1 MILTITLNPAIDV
14 RYEIDNFEVNGI
26 FRGKASKTAGG
37 KGLNVSRVLR
47 FLEEEVE
54 ASGFLGGNS
63 GDWLSEKIES
73 IGIKNSFI
81 KTDVETRSCI
91 AILGKGTQTEILE
104 PGEKIS
110 SNFIDK
116 FLEFFKKNFQRFEV
130 ICISGSVPQGIQ
142 QDIYKVLC
150 EIASDKK
157 VILDT
162 SGKFLLK
169 GIEGNPYL
177 IKPNK
182 EELEGMLERELTSFS
197 DLLEGAKEIKKRGC
211 KNLLVSLGKDGAI
224 FIDEKNDVYKVNIPK
239 VSIKNPVGSGDST
252 IAGFAY
258 GLNQKKSIEETLKLA
273 MACGI
278 SNAMMDETGTVDL
291 DVISELLNKVK
302 IEKI

>member
-63 GDWLSEKIES
+63 GDWISEKIES

>member
-63 GDWLSEKIES
+63 GDWISEKIES

-258 GLNQKKSIEETLKLA
+258 GLNQKKSIEEILKLA

>member
-14 RYEIDNFEVNGI
+14 RYKIGNFDINGV
-26 FRGKASKTAGG
+26 FRGKPAKTAGG
-37 KGLNVSRVLR
+37 KGMNVSRVLR
-47 FLEEEVE
+47 TLGEEVE

-63 GDWLSEKIES
+63 GDWISDEIAN
-73 IGIKNSFI
+73 IGIKDSFI

-91 AILGKGTQTEILE
+91 AVLGKGTQTEILE
-104 PGEKIS
+104 PGEKVS
-110 SNFIDK
+110 TNYIDK
-116 FLEFFKKNFQRFEV
+116 FLEFFKNNFDRFET
-130 ICISGSVPQGIQ
+130 ICISGSAPQGVQ
-142 QDIYKVLC
+142 DDIYKVLC
-150 EIASDKK
+150 EIANNKK

-182 EELEGMLERELTSFS
+182 EELEGMLGRELLTFS
-197 DLLEGAKEIKKRGC
+197 ELLEGAKEIKNRGC

-224 FIDEKNDVYKVNIPK
+224 FIDEKNDIYRVNIPT
-239 VSIKNPVGSGDST
+239 VNIKNPVGSGDST

-258 GLNQKKSIEETLKLA
+258 GLNKKKSIEEILKLA

-278 SNAMMDETGTVDL
+278 SNAMMDETGNIDL
-291 DVISELLNKVK
+291 GVVKELFDKVK
-302 IEKI
+302 VEKI

>member
-63 GDWLSEKIES
+63 GDWISEKIES

-182 EELEGMLERELTSFS
+182 EELEGMLERELTNFS

-252 IAGFAY
+252 IAGFTY

>member
-63 GDWLSEKIES
+63 GDWISKKIES

-211 KNLLVSLGKDGAI
+211 KNILVSLGKDGAI